1 MNMLKMNTSTMI
13 LGLLVGLV
21 APILVVFAMAA
32 MKIVS
37 IGRDALTIK
46 KKAPRKTT
54 TTGVRGVGSTDASV
68 TKMLERKRDA
78 EIRPAA

>member
-1 MNMLKMNTSTMI
+1 MLTII

-21 APILVVFAMAA
+21 ASLLVGVAMAA
-32 MKIVS
+32 AKIVS

-54 TTGVRGVGSTDASV
+54 TTGIRGVGSTDASV
-68 TKMLERKRDA
+68 TEMPERKRDA

>member
-1 MNMLKMNTSTMI
+1 MNILTII

-21 APILVVFAMAA
+21 APILVGAVMAA
-32 MKIVS
+32 AKIAS

-46 KKAPRKTT
+46 KKAPSKMSI
-54 TTGVRGVGSTDASV
+54 TGARGVGSTDATV
-68 TKMLERKRDA
+68 TEMPERERDT

>member
-1 MNMLKMNTSTMI
+1 MNILTII

-21 APILVVFAMAA
+21 APILVGAAMAVA
-32 MKIVS
+32 KIVS

-46 KKAPRKTT
+46 KKAPSKMSITSA
-54 TTGVRGVGSTDASV
+54 RGVGSTDATV
-68 TKMLERKRDA
+68 TEMLERGRDT

>member
-1 MNMLKMNTSTMI
+1 MNMLTII

-21 APILVVFAMAA
+21 ASLLVGVAMAA
-32 MKIVS
+32 AKIVS
-37 IGRDALTIK
+37 LGRDALTIK

-68 TKMLERKRDA
+68 TKTLERKRDA

>member
-1 MNMLKMNTSTMI
+1 MNILTII

-21 APILVVFAMAA
+21 ATILIGVAMAA
-32 MKIVS
+32 AKILS

-46 KKAPRKTT
+46 KAIRKMTT
-54 TTGVRGVGSTDASV
+54 TSARVGSTDATV
-68 TKMLERKRDA
+68 TKMPQRKRDA

>member
-1 MNMLKMNTSTMI
+1 MNMLILI

-21 APILVVFAMAA
+21 ASILVGVTMAA
-32 MKIVS
+32 AKIVS

-54 TTGVRGVGSTDASV
+54 TNGARCDSMDAAVR
-68 TKMLERKRDA
+68 KMYERKRDA
-78 EIRPAA
+78 EVRPAA

>member
-1 MNMLKMNTSTMI
+1 MNILTII

-21 APILVVFAMAA
+21 APILVGAA
-32 MKIVS
+32 MTVAKIVS

-46 KKAPRKTT
+46 NRAPSKTSI
-54 TTGVRGVGSTDASV
+54 TGARGVGSTDATV
-68 TKMLERKRDA
+68 TEMPERERDT

>member
-1 MNMLKMNTSTMI
+1 MNMLTLI

-21 APILVVFAMAA
+21 APILVGVLMAA
-32 MKIVS
+32 VKIVS

-46 KKAPRKTT
+46 KKAPRETSTT
-54 TTGVRGVGSTDASV
+54 DIGVASTDAAV
-68 TKMLERKRDA
+68 TEMPQRKRDA